1 MYVTCPFFPKLSMF
15 TRNRILLWISKL
27 LQISALVLTPLSSA
41 LVLDPCIVIFRQLF
55 NGLFTFELRRGG
67 RRRRTGAWHRKRSR
81 ESKGH
86 GMGETKDKSKEENRI
101 SRSQTGRQMSLN
113 VSECQRGFCALLSS
127 RGWSH
132 PAPISAK
139 EASRDR
145 QVNTGRFK
153 TGIN

>member
-1 MYVTCPFFPKLSMF
+1 
-15 TRNRILLWISKL
+15 
-27 LQISALVLTPLSSA
+27 
-41 LVLDPCIVIFRQLF
+41 
-55 NGLFTFELRRGG
+55 
-67 RRRRTGAWHRKRSR
+67 
-81 ESKGH
+81 
-86 GMGETKDKSKEENRI
+86 MGETKDKSKEENRI
-101 SRSQTGRQMSLN
+101 SRLAVR
-113 VSECQRGFCALLSS
+113 CQRGFCALLSS

>member
-81 ESKGH
+81 ERKGH

-101 SRSQTGRQMSLN
+101 SRLLAVTCHRSK
-113 VSECQRGFCALLSS
+113 RGFCALLSS